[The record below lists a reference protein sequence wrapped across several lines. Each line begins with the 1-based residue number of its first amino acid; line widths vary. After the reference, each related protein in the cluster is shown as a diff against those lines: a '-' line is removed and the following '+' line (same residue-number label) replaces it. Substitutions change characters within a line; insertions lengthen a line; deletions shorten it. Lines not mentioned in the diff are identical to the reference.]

1 MAAFEAPPNSKR
13 LYDLVQPND
22 QKFRDAFYF
31 ALRNTL
37 VTQNIDQAT
46 QIAYNST
53 RRHRV
58 VTVDGELIELSGTI
72 AGGGKPRSGGMSSK
86 IVQEFSEKDIYES
99 QDELRKRK
107 EEVTKIRQEIEQLSN
122 MYTEINQRK
131 MRA

>member
-1 MAAFEAPPNSKR
+1 
-13 LYDLVQPND
+13 LVQPND
-22 QKFRDAFYF
+22 PKFQDAFYF

-53 RRHRV
+53 RRYRV